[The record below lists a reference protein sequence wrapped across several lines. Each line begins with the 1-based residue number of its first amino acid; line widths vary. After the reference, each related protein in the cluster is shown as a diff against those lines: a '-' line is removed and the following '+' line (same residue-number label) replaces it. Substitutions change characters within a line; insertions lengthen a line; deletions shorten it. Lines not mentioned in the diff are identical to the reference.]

1 MIATIIVFVLN
12 AVRLLRNGWRML
24 WRRRVDYVKITLRG
38 QLPEFAAAVPW
49 WRKRFL
55 GAREPVSLSAL
66 RRQLFQIGDDPHT
79 RGILLEINGLAAGW
93 ATLQSLRA
101 ELLRFRAR
109 GKRVV
114 VYAYTLDNAGY
125 FTACAADEII
135 TPPTAGFSVI
145 GLFSEVQYFKD
156 ALAKWGI
163 SAEVEAVSPYKS
175 AYENVVRSD
184 MSAENREQLERLL
197 DERFSTLVQAIAEGR
212 GMSADAVRALIDRA
226 PLSGRAAQASGLID
240 ALLYEDQLEAQ
251 LKHGDSA
258 PIIRDW
264 DAARKALRLPYVRR
278 QRKLIGVVPI
288 EGTIVAGG
296 SRTVPL
302 PLPLIGGAQV
312 GADNVAQAIRAAERN
327 KRIAGVVIFVNSP
340 GGDAFASDLM
350 WREVLRLRKQK
361 PVVVVMGDVA
371 ASGGYYLAAPAS
383 AIIAQPGTITGSIG
397 VISLRPVLAG
407 LLTKADIHT
416 TTLSRGANSGL
427 LATSQPLSETER
439 ATWRRL
445 IGETYQEFKDRVS
458 SGRGIDEHDLE
469 PIAGGRVWT
478 GTNAHALRLID
489 AFGGMPEGVRRA
501 RELATLPADER
512 APLVLLRGGRSE
524 TPPLP
529 FPDAALLALLASA
542 DGVLRPRIWAI
553 LPFVGL

>member
-1 MIATIIVFVLN
+1 MIGSIIVFLINVL
-12 AVRLLRNGWRML
+12 RLLRNGWRML

-38 QLPEFAAAVPW
+38 ALPEFATTVPW

-66 RRQLFQIGDDPHT
+66 RRQLFQIGDDPHA

-125 FTACAADEII
+125 FAASAADEII

-163 SAEVEAVSPYKS
+163 TAEVEAVSPYKS

-184 MSAENREQLERLL
+184 MSAENREQLDRLL
-197 DERFSTLVQAIAEGR
+197 DERFNTLVQAIAEGR
-212 GMSADAVRALIDRA
+212 GIGADAVRALIDRA
-226 PLSGRAAQASGLID
+226 PLSGREAQTSGLID

-251 LKHGDSA
+251 LKHGEQA
-258 PIIRDW
+258 PIIREW
-264 DAARKALRLPYVRR
+264 EVARKALRLPYVRR

-288 EGTIVAGG
+288 EGTIVSGG

-350 WREVLRLRKQK
+350 WREVLRLRTQK

-383 AIIAQPGTITGSIG
+383 TIIAQPGTITGSIG

-407 LLTKADIHT
+407 LLAKADIHT

-427 LATSQPLSETER
+427 LATSQPLSDAER

-458 SGRGIDEHDLE
+458 SGRGIAEHDLE

-478 GTNAHALRLID
+478 GTDAHALRLID
-489 AFGGMPEGVRRA
+489 AFGGTPEGVRRA
-501 RELATLPADER
+501 RELAALPADER

-529 FPDAALLALLASA
+529 FPDAALATLLASA
-542 DGVLRPRIWAI
+542 DDLLRPRIWAI